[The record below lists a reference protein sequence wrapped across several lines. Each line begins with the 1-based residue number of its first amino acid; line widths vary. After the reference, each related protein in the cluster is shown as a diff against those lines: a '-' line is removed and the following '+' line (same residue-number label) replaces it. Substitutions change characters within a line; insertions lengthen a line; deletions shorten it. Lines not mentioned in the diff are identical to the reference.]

1 MNHTERDRIIALAG
15 LYQSTAL
22 VRQVAERGSGEA
34 RGIRTIVES
43 LLRLDAPS
51 VEAVYGDLAGLRLG
65 FETLARLRE
74 RPDVPA
80 TRYAV
85 AVLHLERKL
94 APRPEVLSTLA
105 EGIKRAGEQAEYFG
119 SPTHENVIAALAD
132 LYVRTISNLGPR
144 VMVHGEPT
152 FLANPNVANSIRC
165 LLLGAI
171 RSAVLWRQV
180 GGSRWRLIF
189 GHRRMLEQAQ
199 ALLKAAEA
207 P

>member
-1 MNHTERDRIIALAG
+1 MNHTERDRVIALAG
-15 LYQSTAL
+15 LYQSTVL
-22 VRQVAERGSGEA
+22 VRQVAERGSGDE

-43 LLRLDAPS
+43 VLRLDAPT
-51 VEAVYGDLAGLRLG
+51 VEAVYGDVAGLRLG
-65 FETLARLRE
+65 LETLTRLRE
-74 RPDVPA
+74 RPNVPA

-85 AVLHLERKL
+85 AILHLERKL
-94 APRPEVLSTLA
+94 AARREVLNSLA

-152 FLANPNVANSIRC
+152 FLANPNAANMIRC
-165 LLLGAI
+165 LLLGAM

-199 ALLKAAEA
+199 ALLRGAET